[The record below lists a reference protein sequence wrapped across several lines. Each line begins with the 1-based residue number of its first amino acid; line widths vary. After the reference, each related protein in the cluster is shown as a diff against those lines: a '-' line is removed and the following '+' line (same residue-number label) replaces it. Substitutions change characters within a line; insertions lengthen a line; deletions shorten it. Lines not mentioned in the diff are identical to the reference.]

1 MALNYSKFSTKQ
13 LTINTWEQRLA
24 VAHCL
29 GAEEG
34 SELFLASTTPCMTV
48 ETAPVLAV

>member
-1 MALNYSKFSTKQ
+1 MNYGKFSTKQ

-34 SELFLASTTPCMTV
+34 SELFLASTTPCMT
-48 ETAPVLAV
+48 APVLAV

>member
-1 MALNYSKFSTKQ
+1 MNYSKFSTKQ